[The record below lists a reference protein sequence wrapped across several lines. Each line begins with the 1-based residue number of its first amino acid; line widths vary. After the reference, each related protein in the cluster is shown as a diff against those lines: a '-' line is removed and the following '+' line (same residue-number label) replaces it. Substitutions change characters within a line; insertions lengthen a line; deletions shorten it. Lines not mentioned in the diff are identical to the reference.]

1 MITLRDYQVDI
12 VARGINIIRQH
23 YWLYLAMEMRTGK
36 TLTALSIIDQMGFR
50 KPWILSKKNALPN
63 ILTDI
68 EALNPKSKPS
78 VVTNYENVKSLIK
91 KLQAGAIERP
101 DVIVIDEA
109 HTLGA
114 FPVPGKTWHRIKWLC
129 QNRYVIFMS
138 GTPSPESYSQIY
150 HQLNLSSF
158 SPLLRFKDFYRFAD
172 EFVEKTTIKVHGQ
185 DVFKYHKC
193 DGKKLWPVIKHGF
206 ITFSQK
212 DAGFKSDI
220 KDHFLT
226 VEMSAKCVEAY
237 RTLKRDKIY
246 FNEKGHAA
254 ICNGGAQLMNKLWQ
268 ISSGTL
274 LFDETVK
281 GPINYDGEVIDVSK
295 ASYIR
300 EFFFGKKIAIF
311 YKFKAEE
318 NLLKMFFPNW
328 TNDQE
333 KFNSTPD
340 ATFIG
345 QIQSASKGVNVSS
358 ANALVYYNLDFSAE
372 VYYQSRQRL
381 QHFLREGSCDLYFVF
396 SKHGIE
402 RMIFDAVS
410 KKQNFT
416 YSYYLKAIKENK
428 IAA

>member
-1 MITLRDYQVDI
+1 MITLRDYQIDI
-12 VARGINIIRQH
+12 VARGKEILRRE

-36 TLTALSIIDQMGFR
+36 TLTALSIINDMGFR
-50 KPWILSKKNALPN
+50 NPWILSKKNALPN

-68 EALNPKSKPS
+68 DALNPKSKPS
-78 VVTNYENVKSLIK
+78 IVTNYENVKSLVA
-91 KLQAGAIERP
+91 KLKAGTIEKP
-101 DVIVIDEA
+101 DIIVLDEA

-114 FPVPGKTWHRIKWLC
+114 FPKPGKTWKLLQWLC
-129 QNRYVIFMS
+129 HNRLIIFMS
-138 GTPSPESYSQIY
+138 GTPTPESYSQIY

-158 SPLLRFKDFYRFAD
+158 SPLLRYKDFYRFAD
-172 EFVEKTTIKVHGQ
+172 EFVDKTVTIKVHGQ
-185 DVFKYHKC
+185 DIIKYHKC
-193 DGKKLWPVIKHGF
+193 DGKKLWPHIKKGF

-226 VEMSAKCVEAY
+226 VDMSPKCVEIY

-246 FNEKGHAA
+246 INEKGHAA
-254 ICNGGAQLMNKLWQ
+254 ICNGGAQMMNKLWQ

-274 LFDETVK
+274 LFDETVQ
-281 GPINYDGEVIDVSK
+281 GVINYDGEVIDASK
-295 ASYIR
+295 ASFIR
-300 EFFFGKKIAIF
+300 SFFFGKKIAIF

-328 TNDQE
+328 TNDQQV
-333 KFNSTPD
+333 FNSTPD
-340 ATFIG
+340 STFIG
-345 QIQSASKGVNVSS
+345 QIQSASKGVNISS

-381 QHFLREGSCDLYFVF
+381 QHFLREGTCDLYFVF

-410 KKQNFT
+410 NKQNFT
-416 YSYYLKAIKENK
+416 YSYYLKAKQTV
-428 IAA
+428 AA